1 MGVVYKAKDTRL
13 FRSVAIKI
21 LPPHLISDEKNRQR
35 SIHEARTASALN
47 HPNICTVHDIGEEN
61 GIHFIVMEFIEGQ
74 TLGEILKQRGCLP
87 ETEVIEIG
95 IKVCDALS
103 AAHDKGIIH
112 RDIKPDNIMLNRDGR
127 VKVMDFGL
135 VKLTA
140 NDPAWI
146 VSDLPE
152 EILIASRSIVKTS
165 LSAFQGTAAYMAP
178 EQIRKQSVDER
189 TDIFSLG
196 CCCMN

>member
-1 MGVVYKAKDTRL
+1 
-13 FRSVAIKI
+13 
-21 LPPHLISDEKNRQR
+21 E
-35 SIHEARTASALN
+35 
-47 HPNICTVHDIGEEN
+47 
-61 GIHFIVMEFIEGQ
+61 
-74 TLGEILKQRGCLP
+74 
-87 ETEVIEIG
+87 
-95 IKVCDALS
+95 ALS